1 MSKNTEEQILRKL
14 DQILRVLSIQVV
26 SMQAAADKSIT
37 ERARTLKMAGLEN
50 QIIADVLNISIA
62 SVRTLTSNLRIKKGG
77 GSKR

>member
-1 MSKNTEEQILRKL
+1 MNKNTEEQILRKL

-26 SMQAAADKSIT
+26 SVLAADKSIT

-62 SVRTLTSNLRIKKGG
+62 SVRTLTSNLRIKK
-77 GSKR
+77 K